1 MTDRSVI
8 YWQVFFYMIHDL
20 TERMKAFEMY
30 PEVVFRIG
38 FNLSIYRGRIWWG
51 KFLKSVIVDCMNE
64 KVRLKILL
72 IMVMM
77 ISTGCNS
84 ERKIDPDSIQI
95 PEDMVFIQGGIT
107 TIGSQNGLVNER
119 PVFELRVQPFLM
131 DKNLVTVKQFRD
143 FVDETE
149 YRTEAETFGNGVV
162 FDFERGEWTLVD
174 GVTWQYPNGP
184 DQEFAI
190 DNHPV
195 RMVSWNDAVAY
206 LEWVGKR
213 LPTEVE
219 WEHAAKGGDN
229 RMKLYSWGET
239 LIVDGEH
246 MANTWNGVFPTENVA
261 EDGYL
266 QTSPVGEFNVTELG
280 LTDMG
285 GNVWEWTE
293 DWYRS
298 YSLRNEPFTPT
309 SQSEKVL
316 RGGSFMC
323 HVSYCHGYR
332 VSSRSHTPPDNAI
345 FHVGFRGVKDI

>member
-1 MTDRSVI
+1 MS
-8 YWQVFFYMIHDL
+8 H
-20 TERMKAFEMY
+20 K
-30 PEVVFRIG
+30 RIRK
-38 FNLSIYRGRIWWG
+38 L
-51 KFLKSVIVDCMNE
+51 
-64 KVRLKILL
+64 LL
-72 IMVMM
+72 IVVL
-77 ISTGCNS
+77 ISVGCNS
-84 ERKIDPDSIQI
+84 NSEIDPDSIHI
-95 PEDMVFIQGGIT
+95 PEEMIFVQGGTT
-107 TIGSQNGLVNER
+107 TIGSQNGLANER
-119 PVFELRVQPFLM
+119 PVFETRVEPFLM
-131 DKNLVTVKQFRD
+131 DKNLVSVEQFRE
-143 FVDETE
+143 FVEETG
-149 YRTEAETFGNGVV
+149 YVTEAETFGNGVV
-162 FDFERGEWTLVD
+162 FDFERGEWALVD

-184 DQEFAI
+184 DQEPAI

-195 RMVSWNDAVAY
+195 RMVSWADAVTY
-206 LEWVGKR
+206 LEWAGKR
-213 LPTEVE
+213 LPTEIE

-229 RMKLYSWGET
+229 RMELYSWGES
-239 LIVDGEH
+239 LIEDGEYK
-246 MANTWNGVFPTENVA
+246 ANTWNGVFPVENVA

-298 YSLRNEPFTPT
+298 YASRDEPYTPT
-309 SQSEKVL
+309 TQSEKVL